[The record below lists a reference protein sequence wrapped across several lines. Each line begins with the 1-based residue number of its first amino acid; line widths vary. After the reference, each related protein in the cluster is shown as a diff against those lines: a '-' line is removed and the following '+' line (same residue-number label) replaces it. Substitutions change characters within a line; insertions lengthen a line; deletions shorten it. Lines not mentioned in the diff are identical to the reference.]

1 MRGRYQVHA
10 GRDAV
15 GAVLFDHA
23 AEDGRR
29 GQGTETFAWMVLLVM
44 RTHLVERGRRRPAEP
59 LVRGG
64 GRGHRG
70 RLVADRW
77 RHVRQHDDAVRGH
90 SPLSVGRR
98 CDRRRRRMAKSLQQT
113 KMENYRNGTTI
124 NVNNNNNNFLY
135 LIYVSHLQRFLNFFC
150 VMYHLKRYDIE
161 SRILRIRKVFV
172 FDYYTRYNDR
182 KYVLW
187 LV

>member
-23 AEDGRR
+23 AEDGRH
-29 GQGTETFAWMVLLVM
+29 GQGAEAFARLILLVV
-44 RTHLVERGRRRPAEP
+44 RPRFVERGRRRPAEP

-70 RLVADRW
+70 RLVADRG

-90 SPLSVGRR
+90 SPPSVGRR
-98 CDRRRRRMAKSLQQT
+98 YGCRRRRMAKSLRQT
-113 KMENYRNGTTI
+113 EMENYRNGTTI
-124 NVNNNNNNFLY
+124 NIITIIIIIIISS
-135 LIYVSHLQRFLNFFC
+135 IYVSISAEIHKIF
-150 VMYHLKRYDIE
+150 MSWTTLKG
-161 SRILRIRKVFV
+161 V
-172 FDYYTRYNDR
+172 T
-182 KYVLW
+182 
-187 LV
+187 

>member
-1 MRGRYQVHA
+1 MMIKIKNPCRDDLPLQRGRLVRGPSFVRGRYEVHA

-23 AEDGRR
+23 AEDGRH
-29 GQGTETFAWMVLLVM
+29 GQGAETFARMILLVV
-44 RTHLVERGRRRPAEP
+44 RPRLVECGHRRPAKP

-90 SPLSVGRR
+90 SPPSVGRR
-98 CDRRRRRMAKSLQQT
+98 CDRRRMAKSLRQT
-113 KMENYRNGTTI
+113 KRNIIVTG
-124 NVNNNNNNFLY
+124 
-135 LIYVSHLQRFLNFFC
+135 R
-150 VMYHLKRYDIE
+150 R
-161 SRILRIRKVFV
+161 
-172 FDYYTRYNDR
+172 
-182 KYVLW
+182 
-187 LV
+187 